1 MFLNFLNKKKNIETS
16 SRYDFAANFK
26 IFKQIRKKKKLI
38 IGTTVGRSG
47 MKWVLS
53 ILEAHDKIY
62 GKGGG
67 ERNSTCESFHRY
79 AIHNKLN
86 IDQSALL
93 NSIICETINDW
104 KDNETSFQLS
114 PYFSHSIDLIDK
126 FLKPDGYIWGVNE
139 FSFTV
144 QSFYNK
150 GWYNPDYNISNF
162 KKTPAFA
169 LTDALKPSHF
179 FGRIAP
185 VDNFAKKWLKLSRVG
200 KISWYVNHTNKR
212 IYNSLKKIEK
222 RKKFLFVLKEAD
234 QNYDFYLKLAEWL
247 NLKDKL
253 TLKKFL
259 NIKFENTTKYH
270 LNENKIN
277 KLNKVELQEMKP
289 YQKLYS
295 KIYNRIIK
303 SINY

>member
-1 MFLNFLNKKKNIETS
+1 MFLNFLNKKKNTKTK
-16 SRYDFAANFK
+16 SRYDFLINLKKFK
-26 IFKQIRKKKKLI
+26 KLKKKKKLI

-62 GKGGG
+62 GGG

-79 AIHNKLN
+79 AVHNKLN

-93 NSIICETINDW
+93 NSIICETISDW
-104 KDNETSFQLS
+104 KDNEISFQLS
-114 PYFSHSIDLIDK
+114 PYFSHSINLIDK
-126 FLKPDGYIWGVNE
+126 FLKPDGYIWGINE

-144 QSFYNK
+144 ESFYNK

-169 LTDALKPSHF
+169 LTDNLKPSHF

-185 VDNFAKKWLKLSRVG
+185 IDDINKKWSKLSRVG
-200 KISWYVNHTNKR
+200 KISWYVNHTNKI
-212 IYNSLKKIEK
+212 IYNSLKKVNK
-222 RKKFLFVLKEAD
+222 KKKFLFVLKKAD

-259 NIKFENTTKYH
+259 SIKFNNTTKYFA
-270 LNENKIN
+270 NENKKN
-277 KLNKVELQEMKP
+277 KLNKVELQEMKT
-289 YQKLYS
+289 YQNKYN
-295 KIYNRIIK
+295 KIYNKIIK